1 MGNYM
6 NLPELLATEMSF
18 PDIEVLKR
26 LCELIE

>member
-6 NLPELLATEMSF
+6 KLPELLATEMSL

-26 LCELIE
+26 LCELID